1 MGDISI
7 IQALLVFV
15 VAFIMGIDQFSF
27 LESLYQPIVTCPI
40 IGAILGNFELGI
52 VVGGAYQL
60 IQIGSMPIGGAQPPN
75 AILGGIMATIF
86 AVSLDMEA
94 TADGVG
100 AAMGLAIPFAVFGQY
115 AVTLT
120 FTFMSGMMAKA
131 DKYAEEA
138 NVKGIRNINFL
149 EMAVLGCLFGVL
161 AVAGLYGGTAL
172 GETLKDFSY
181 QFSWVMAGLDAA
193 GGAMKFVGFAIL
205 MKVMMSGE
213 MWGFLLAG
221 FAMAL
226 ICAANASTAG
236 ATLLLCAFVGAAI
249 AIYDCPVSYRHP
261 STMKECRLVDGFGE
275 CFRVFRKYI
284 QTKKTLKLPWH
295 TTLTF

>member
-1 MGDISI
+1 MQVTI
-7 IQALLVFV
+7 IQAILVFV

-86 AVSLDMEA
+86 AISLDMEA

-120 FTFMSGMMAKA
+120 FTIMSGMMTKA
-131 DKYAEEA
+131 DKCAENA
-138 NVKGIRNINFL
+138 DDKGIRNINFI
-149 EMAVLGCLFGVL
+149 EMGILGTLFGLL
-161 AVAGLYGGTAL
+161 AVAGLYGGTLL
-172 GETLKDFSY
+172 GDALKDFSY
-181 QFSWVMAGLDAA
+181 SYSWVMAGLDAA

-205 MKVMMSGE
+205 MKVMMSKE

-221 FAMAL
+221 FAMSL
-226 ICAANASTAG
+226 IYSANSATAG
-236 ATLLLCAFVGAAI
+236 ATLLLCAFVGVAI
-249 AIYDCPVSYRHP
+249 AIYDFTIHTKIRENAGMSMYNGGGD
-261 STMKECRLVDGFGE
+261 SDG
-275 CFRVFRKYI
+275 I
-284 QTKKTLKLPWH
+284 
-295 TTLTF
+295 

>member
-1 MGDISI
+1 MDVNI
-7 IQALLVFV
+7 IQALLVFI

-40 IGAILGNFELGI
+40 IGAILGDFQLGV

-75 AILGGIMATIF
+75 AILGGIMATVF
-86 AVSLDMEA
+86 AVSLNMEA

-100 AAMGLAIPFAVFGQY
+100 AA
-115 AVTLT
+115 
-120 FTFMSGMMAKA
+120 
-131 DKYAEEA
+131 
-138 NVKGIRNINFL
+138 
-149 EMAVLGCLFGVL
+149 
-161 AVAGLYGGTAL
+161 GLYGGTAL
-172 GETLKDFSY
+172 GDVLKEFSY
-181 QFSWVMAGLDAA
+181 DYSWVMAGLDAA

-221 FAMAL
+221 FAMSV
-226 ICAANASTAG
+226 ICSANPSTSG

-249 AIYDCPVSYRHP
+249 AIYDFLIHTKIKSNVGTNTGGES
-261 STMKECRLVDGFGE
+261 DG
-275 CFRVFRKYI
+275 I
-284 QTKKTLKLPWH
+284 
-295 TTLTF
+295 

>member
-1 MGDISI
+1 MEHITI
-7 IQALLVFV
+7 IQAILVFV

-75 AILGGIMATIF
+75 AILGGIMATVF
-86 AVSLDMEA
+86 AVSLNMEA

-120 FTFMSGMMAKA
+120 FTIMSGMMAKA
-131 DKYAEEA
+131 DKCAENA
-138 NVKGIRNINFL
+138 DDKGIRNINFT
-149 EMAVLGCLFGVL
+149 EMAILGTLFGLL
-161 AVAGLYGGTAL
+161 AVAGLYGGSAL
-172 GETLKDFSY
+172 GNTLKDLSY
-181 QFSWVMAGLDAA
+181 TYSWVMAGLDAA

-205 MKVMMSGE
+205 MKVMMSKE

-221 FAMAL
+221 FVMAL
-226 ICAANASTAG
+226 LCSANSSTAG
-236 ATLLLCAFVGAAI
+236 ATLILCAFVGVAI
-249 AIYDCPVSYRHP
+249 AIYDF
-261 STMKECRLVDGFGE
+261 TMHTKIRENAGMSASNMGGDSDG
-275 CFRVFRKYI
+275 I
-284 QTKKTLKLPWH
+284 
-295 TTLTF
+295 

>member
-1 MGDISI
+1 MGDITI

-40 IGAILGNFELGI
+40 IGAILGNLELGI

-60 IQIGSMPIGGAQPPN
+60 VQIGSMPIGGAQPPN
-75 AILGGIMATIF
+75 AIMGGIMATVF
-86 AVSLDMEA
+86 AVSLNMEA
-94 TADGVG
+94 SADGVG
-100 AAMGLAIPFAVFGQY
+100 AALGLAVPFAVFGQY
-115 AVTLT
+115 VVTLT
-120 FTFMSGMMAKA
+120 FTLFSGMMTKA

-138 NVKGIRNINFL
+138 NVKGIRNINLL
-149 EMAVLGCLFGVL
+149 EMGFLGVLFGVI

-172 GETLKDFSY
+172 GDTLREFSKS
-181 QFSWVMAGLDAA
+181 FSWVMAGLDAA

-221 FAMAL
+221 FAMSL
-226 ICAANASTAG
+226 LCSANSTTSG
-236 ATLLLCAFVGAAI
+236 ATLILCAFVGAAI
-249 AIYDCPVSYRHP
+249 AIYDF
-261 STMKECRLVDGFGE
+261 TT
-275 CFRVFRKYI
+275 
-284 QTKKTLKLPWH
+284 QTKIRQNAGSG
-295 TTLTF
+295 FAGGDEDGI

>member
-205 MKVMMSGE
+205 LRIMLSSDL
-213 MWGFLLAG
+213 WGIYFAG
-221 FAMAL
+221 FAL
-226 ICAANASTAG
+226 
-236 ATLLLCAFVGAAI
+236 ATIIGYIPELSGSALLLIAFVGIAI
-249 AIYDCPVSYRHP
+249 ALYDFQTRVAI
-261 STMKECRLVDGFGE
+261 KQNAGNGGNGGEEDG
-275 CFRVFRKYI
+275 I
-284 QTKKTLKLPWH
+284 
-295 TTLTF
+295 

>member
-1 MGDISI
+1 MDI
-7 IQALLVFV
+7 IQIILLAV
-15 VAFIMGIDQFSF
+15 VTFIFAIDQFS
-27 LESLYQPIVTCPI
+27 LTETLYRPIISCTI
-40 IGAILGNFELGI
+40 IGAILGDFQLGI
-52 VVGGAYQL
+52 VVGGSYQL

-75 AILGGIMATIF
+75 AIMGGIMSTVF
-86 AVSLDMEA
+86 AVALGMEA
-94 TADGVG
+94 TPDGVG
-100 AAMGLAIPFAVFGQY
+100 TALGLAIPFAVFGQY

-249 AIYDCPVSYRHP
+249 AIYDF
-261 STMKECRLVDGFGE
+261 TT
-275 CFRVFRKYI
+275 
-284 QTKKTLKLPWH
+284 QTKIKQNAGAGAG
-295 TTLTF
+295 FVGGDQDGI

>member
-1 MGDISI
+1 MEISI

-40 IGAILGNFELGI
+40 IGAILGNFELGV

-60 IQIGSMPIGGAQPPN
+60 VQIGSMPIGGAQPPN
-75 AILGGIMATIF
+75 AIIGGIMATVF
-86 AVSLDMEA
+86 AVSLGMEA

-100 AAMGLAIPFAVFGQY
+100 AALGLAVPFAVFGQY
-115 AVTLT
+115 VVTLT
-120 FTFMSGMMAKA
+120 FTIFSGMMHKA
-131 DKYAEEA
+131 DQYAEEA

-149 EMAVLGCLFGVL
+149 EMAVLGVLFGVIS
-161 AVAGLYGGTAL
+161 VAGLYGGSAL
-172 GETLKDFSY
+172 GETLQKFSY
-181 QFSWVMAGLDAA
+181 AFSWVMAGLDAV

-221 FAMAL
+221 FAMSL
-226 ICAANASTAG
+226 LCSANASTSG
-236 ATLLLCAFVGAAI
+236 ATLILCAFVGAAI
-249 AIYDCPVSYRHP
+249 AIYDF
-261 STMKECRLVDGFGE
+261 TT
-275 CFRVFRKYI
+275 
-284 QTKKTLKLPWH
+284 QTKIKQNAGSG
-295 TTLTF
+295 FAGGEEDGI

>member
-1 MGDISI
+1 MEISI
-7 IQALLVFV
+7 IQAILVFV

-86 AVSLDMEA
+86 AVSLNMEA

-100 AAMGLAIPFAVFGQY
+100 AALGLAIPFAVFGQY

-138 NVKGIRNINFL
+138 NVKGIRNLNFL
-149 EMAVLGCLFGVL
+149 EMGVLGCLFGIL
-161 AVAGLYGGTAL
+161 AVAGLYGGSAVGEAAEEVSYRYFL
-172 GETLKDFSY
+172 GK
-181 QFSWVMAGLDAA
+181 
-193 GGAMKFVGFAIL
+193 GGVGADRGRHEVFGKARL
-205 MKVMMSGE
+205 MKVI
-213 MWGFLLAG
+213 GF
-221 FAMAL
+221 
-226 ICAANASTAG
+226 
-236 ATLLLCAFVGAAI
+236 
-249 AIYDCPVSYRHP
+249 
-261 STMKECRLVDGFGE
+261 
-275 CFRVFRKYI
+275 
-284 QTKKTLKLPWH
+284 
-295 TTLTF
+295 

>member
-172 GETLKDFSY
+172 GETLKDCLLPVLMGNGRSRRCRRRY
-181 QFSWVMAGLDAA
+181 EVRRIRYPDEGYDVRRN
-193 GGAMKFVGFAIL
+193 VGIPVL
-205 MKVMMSGE
+205 QVSL
-213 MWGFLLAG
+213 WL
-221 FAMAL
+221 L
-226 ICAANASTAG
+226 ICSG
-236 ATLLLCAFVGAAI
+236 KSHQQQEQHCSCVH
-249 AIYDCPVSYRHP
+249 S
-261 STMKECRLVDGFGE
+261 
-275 CFRVFRKYI
+275 
-284 QTKKTLKLPWH
+284 
-295 TTLTF
+295 

>member
-1 MGDISI
+1 MEHITI
-7 IQALLVFV
+7 IQAILVFV

-75 AILGGIMATIF
+75 AILGGIMATVF
-86 AVSLDMEA
+86 AVSLNMEA

-120 FTFMSGMMAKA
+120 FTIMSGMMAKA
-131 DKYAEEA
+131 DKCAENA
-138 NVKGIRNINFL
+138 DTVGIRNINFT
-149 EMAVLGCLFGVL
+149 EMAILGTLFGLL
-161 AVAGLYGGTAL
+161 AVAGLYGGSAL
-172 GETLKDFSY
+172 GNTLKDLSY
-181 QFSWVMAGLDAA
+181 TYSWVMAGLDAA

-205 MKVMMSGE
+205 MKVMMSKE

-221 FAMAL
+221 FVMAL
-226 ICAANASTAG
+226 LCSANSSTAG
-236 ATLLLCAFVGAAI
+236 ATLILCAFVGVAI
-249 AIYDCPVSYRHP
+249 AIYDF
-261 STMKECRLVDGFGE
+261 TMHTKIRESAGMNASNMGGDSDG
-275 CFRVFRKYI
+275 I
-284 QTKKTLKLPWH
+284 
-295 TTLTF
+295 

>member
-1 MGDISI
+1 MEISI

-40 IGAILGNFELGI
+40 IGAILGNFELGV

-60 IQIGSMPIGGAQPPN
+60 VQIGSMPIGGAQPPN
-75 AILGGIMATIF
+75 AIIGGIMATVF
-86 AVSLDMEA
+86 AVSLGMEA

-100 AAMGLAIPFAVFGQY
+100 AALGLAVPFAVFGQY
-115 AVTLT
+115 VVTLT
-120 FTFMSGMMAKA
+120 FTIFSGMMHKA
-131 DKYAEEA
+131 DQYAEEA

-149 EMAVLGCLFGVL
+149 EMAVLGVLFGVIS
-161 AVAGLYGGTAL
+161 VAGLYGGSAL
-172 GETLKDFSY
+172 GETLQKLSY
-181 QFSWVMAGLDAA
+181 DFSWVMAGLDAA

-221 FAMAL
+221 FAMSL
-226 ICAANASTAG
+226 LCSANASTSG
-236 ATLLLCAFVGAAI
+236 ATLILCAFVGAAI
-249 AIYDCPVSYRHP
+249 AIYDFTTHTKIKQNAGSGFAGG
-261 STMKECRLVDGFGE
+261 EEDG
-275 CFRVFRKYI
+275 I
-284 QTKKTLKLPWH
+284 
-295 TTLTF
+295 

>member
-1 MGDISI
+1 MEHITI
-7 IQALLVFV
+7 IQAILVFV

-75 AILGGIMATIF
+75 AILGGIMATVF
-86 AVSLDMEA
+86 AVSLNMEA

-120 FTFMSGMMAKA
+120 FTIMSGMMAKA
-131 DKYAEEA
+131 DKCAENA
-138 NVKGIRNINFL
+138 DDKGIRNINFT
-149 EMAVLGCLFGVL
+149 EMAILGTLFGLL
-161 AVAGLYGGTAL
+161 AVAGLYGGSAL
-172 GETLKDFSY
+172 GNTLKDLSY
-181 QFSWVMAGLDAA
+181 TYSWVMAGLDAA

-205 MKVMMSGE
+205 MKVMMSKE

-221 FAMAL
+221 FVMAL
-226 ICAANASTAG
+226 LCSANSSTAG
-236 ATLLLCAFVGAAI
+236 ATLILCAFVGVAI
-249 AIYDCPVSYRHP
+249 AIYDF
-261 STMKECRLVDGFGE
+261 TMHTKIRESAGMSASNMGGDSDG
-275 CFRVFRKYI
+275 I
-284 QTKKTLKLPWH
+284 
-295 TTLTF
+295 

>member
-1 MGDISI
+1 MDISI
-7 IQALLVFV
+7 IQAILVFV

-60 IQIGSMPIGGAQPPN
+60 MQIGSMPIGGAQPPN
-75 AILGGIMATIF
+75 AIMGGIMATVF
-86 AVSLDMEA
+86 AVSLNMEA
-94 TADGVG
+94 TAEGVG
-100 AAMGLAIPFAVFGQY
+100 AALGLAVPFAVFGQY

-131 DKYAEEA
+131 DKCAENA
-138 NVKGIRNINFL
+138 DVKGIRNINFL
-149 EMAVLGCLFGVL
+149 EMGVPGSLFGIL

-172 GETLKDFSY
+172 GDALQNFARD
-181 QFSWVMAGLDAA
+181 FSWVMAGLDAA

-205 MKVMMSGE
+205 MKVMMSNE

-221 FAMAL
+221 FVMAL
-226 ICAANASTAG
+226 LCSANCDNFRSNVASVRIRWCCNC
-236 ATLLLCAFVGAAI
+236 TL
-249 AIYDCPVSYRHP
+249 
-261 STMKECRLVDGFGE
+261 
-275 CFRVFRKYI
+275 
-284 QTKKTLKLPWH
+284 
-295 TTLTF
+295 

>member
-181 QFSWVMAGLDAA
+181 QSHG
-193 GGAMKFVGFAIL
+193 
-205 MKVMMSGE
+205 
-213 MWGFLLAG
+213 
-221 FAMAL
+221 
-226 ICAANASTAG
+226 
-236 ATLLLCAFVGAAI
+236 
-249 AIYDCPVSYRHP
+249 
-261 STMKECRLVDGFGE
+261 
-275 CFRVFRKYI
+275 
-284 QTKKTLKLPWH
+284 
-295 TTLTF
+295 

>member
-1 MGDISI
+1 MDVNI

-15 VAFIMGIDQFSF
+15 VGFIMGIDQFSF

-181 QFSWVMAGLDAA
+181 QFSWVMAG
-193 GGAMKFVGFAIL
+193 
-205 MKVMMSGE
+205 
-213 MWGFLLAG
+213 

-249 AIYDCPVSYRHP
+249 AIYDF
-261 STMKECRLVDGFGE
+261 TT
-275 CFRVFRKYI
+275 
-284 QTKKTLKLPWH
+284 QTKIKQNAGAGAG
-295 TTLTF
+295 FVGGDQDGI

>member
-1 MGDISI
+1 MEISI

-40 IGAILGNFELGI
+40 IGAILGNFELGV

-60 IQIGSMPIGGAQPPN
+60 VQIGSMPIGGAQPPN
-75 AILGGIMATIF
+75 AIIGGIMATVF
-86 AVSLDMEA
+86 AVSLGMEA

-100 AAMGLAIPFAVFGQY
+100 AALGLAVPFAVFGQY
-115 AVTLT
+115 VVTLT
-120 FTFMSGMMAKA
+120 FTIFSGMMHKA
-131 DKYAEEA
+131 DQYAEEA

-149 EMAVLGCLFGVL
+149 EMAVLGVLFGVIS
-161 AVAGLYGGTAL
+161 VAGLYGGSAL
-172 GETLKDFSY
+172 GETLQKFSY
-181 QFSWVMAGLDAA
+181 DFSWVMAGLDAA

-221 FAMAL
+221 FAMSL
-226 ICAANASTAG
+226 LCSANASTSG
-236 ATLLLCAFVGAAI
+236 ATLILCAFVGAAI
-249 AIYDCPVSYRHP
+249 AIYDF
-261 STMKECRLVDGFGE
+261 TT
-275 CFRVFRKYI
+275 
-284 QTKKTLKLPWH
+284 QTKIKQNAGSG
-295 TTLTF
+295 FAGGEEDGI

>member
-1 MGDISI
+1 MRDITI

-40 IGAILGNFELGI
+40 IGAILGNLELGI

-60 IQIGSMPIGGAQPPN
+60 VQIGSMPIGGAQPPN
-75 AILGGIMATIF
+75 AIMGGIMATVF
-86 AVSLDMEA
+86 AVSLNMEA
-94 TADGVG
+94 SADGVG
-100 AAMGLAIPFAVFGQY
+100 AALGLAVPFAVFGQY
-115 AVTLT
+115 VVTLT
-120 FTFMSGMMAKA
+120 FTLFSGMMTKA

-138 NVKGIRNINFL
+138 NVKGIRNINLL
-149 EMAVLGCLFGVL
+149 EMGFLGVLFGVI

-172 GETLKDFSY
+172 GDSLREFSKS
-181 QFSWVMAGLDAA
+181 FSWVMAGLDAA

-221 FAMAL
+221 FAMSL
-226 ICAANASTAG
+226 LCSANSTTSG
-236 ATLLLCAFVGAAI
+236 ATLILCAFVGAAI
-249 AIYDCPVSYRHP
+249 AIYDF
-261 STMKECRLVDGFGE
+261 TT
-275 CFRVFRKYI
+275 
-284 QTKKTLKLPWH
+284 QTKIRQNAGSG
-295 TTLTF
+295 FAGGDEDGI

>member
-1 MGDISI
+1 MGDITI

-40 IGAILGNFELGI
+40 IGAILGNLELGI

-60 IQIGSMPIGGAQPPN
+60 VQIGSMPIGGAQPPN
-75 AILGGIMATIF
+75 AIMGGIMATVF
-86 AVSLDMEA
+86 AVSLNMEA
-94 TADGVG
+94 SADGVG
-100 AAMGLAIPFAVFGQY
+100 AALGLAVPFAVFGQY
-115 AVTLT
+115 VVTLT
-120 FTFMSGMMAKA
+120 FTLFSGMMTKA

-138 NVKGIRNINFL
+138 NVKGIRNINLL
-149 EMAVLGCLFGVL
+149 EMGFLGVLFGVI

-172 GETLKDFSY
+172 GDSLREFSKS
-181 QFSWVMAGLDAA
+181 FSWVMAGLDAA

-221 FAMAL
+221 FAMSL
-226 ICAANASTAG
+226 LCSANSTTSG
-236 ATLLLCAFVGAAI
+236 ATLILCAFVGAAI
-249 AIYDCPVSYRHP
+249 AIYDF
-261 STMKECRLVDGFGE
+261 TT
-275 CFRVFRKYI
+275 
-284 QTKKTLKLPWH
+284 QTKIRQYAGSG
-295 TTLTF
+295 FAGGDEDGI

>member
-161 AVAGLYGGTAL
+161 AVAGLYGGCSRRRY
-172 GETLKDFSY
+172 EVRWICYPDESY
-181 QFSWVMAGLDAA
+181 DVRRN
-193 GGAMKFVGFAIL
+193 VGIPSCRFRN
-205 MKVMMSGE
+205 G
-213 MWGFLLAG
+213 
-221 FAMAL
+221 
-226 ICAANASTAG
+226 TY
-236 ATLLLCAFVGAAI
+236 LCSKRI
-249 AIYDCPVSYRHP
+249 NSRSNTSPLCIRRCSY
-261 STMKECRLVDGFGE
+261 CNL
-275 CFRVFRKYI
+275 
-284 QTKKTLKLPWH
+284 
-295 TTLTF
+295 